1 MNSKIAIAALS
12 LAIALSG
19 TSIATAGGKKAPA
32 DPRTAAASAHKTKQT
47 WCDIDPNCNGWG
59 PALQLAQGGKL
70 KF

>member
-12 LAIALSG
+12 LAIAVSG

-32 DPRTAAASAHKTKQT
+32 DPRTTAASAHKAHQS

-59 PALQLAQGGKL
+59 PALKLANAGKL